1 MTVDALTA
9 LNQGGGS
16 DVATTLTSDTGATA
30 VIYVRVST
38 KEQATKGGE
47 SEGFSIPAQ
56 REACKRKAISLG
68 ATVEEV
74 FADRGESAKTA
85 DRPELQRLLAYVAAN
100 RVTYCIVHKVDRLAR
115 NRADDVAIN
124 LALQQAG
131 VTLVSVSENI
141 DETPS
146 GLLLHGIM
154 SSIAEFYSR
163 NLATEIIKGSTQKA
177 KNGGTPTRVPLGY
190 LNVRRIENGY
200 ELRTVELDPERAPL
214 MAWAFEAY
222 ATGEWTTR
230 SLAAELNR
238 RGLSTRPGPKT
249 PSKPLNDK
257 RLHYLL
263 RHPYYL
269 GLVRYRGAL
278 YPGKHAA
285 LVTPETWQAVQDLL
299 SARNLAGEKQR
310 VHRHYLKGSIAC
322 GTCGARLIV
331 NYATNRHG
339 TVYPY
344 FVCLGRQ
351 QDKHSCS
358 QRALRIEL
366 VEEAVVAYYASV
378 QLPEAEL
385 TAVRAFMA
393 EELSKLRLNAE
404 QERVSQARRQHQ
416 LEAERQALLDAHLAE
431 AVPLDLLKQKQDG
444 IAAELDRIKGR
455 LAEID
460 ADFAKAEAN
469 LERALSFAG
478 NCEAAYR
485 AAAAMMRR
493 QFNQALFKRLL
504 IDENYD
510 VQGDL
515 AEPFERLLGDPLRR
529 AAIEQA
535 DDELRQAIERAL
547 AEREGRRPSEKAE
560 RPPTELV
567 GVGVDSP
574 TTSYEVV
581 GWSQEAMV
589 ELVGLEPTTSTVP
602 R

>member
-1 MTVDALTA
+1 MTDGDVVSLGWGSGADTA
-9 LNQGGGS
+9 GAPVSEGG
-16 DVATTLTSDTGATA
+16 TTA
-30 VIYVRVST
+30 VIYLRVST

-47 SEGFSIPAQ
+47 REGFSIPAQ
-56 REACKRKAISLG
+56 REACRRKAASLD
-68 ATVEEV
+68 ATVAEV

-85 DRPELQRLLAYVAAN
+85 DRPELQRLLTYVAAN

-124 LALQQAG
+124 LALKQAG

-177 KNGGTPTRVPLGY
+177 KNGGTPTRAPLGY

-200 ELRTVELDPERAPL
+200 ELRTIEVDPERGPL

-230 SLAAELNR
+230 SLVVELNR
-238 RGLSTRPGPKT
+238 RGLTTKPGPKT
-249 PSKPLNDK
+249 ASKPLNDK
-257 RLHYLL
+257 RLQYLL

-278 YPGKHAA
+278 YPGKHDA
-285 LVTPETWQAVQDLL
+285 LVTPETWQTVQDLL

-331 NYATNRHG
+331 NYSTNRHG
-339 TVYPY
+339 TTYPY

-366 VEEAVVAYYASV
+366 VEEAVAAYYESV
-378 QLPEAEL
+378 QLPESEL
-385 TAVRAFMA
+385 AAVRAFMA
-393 EELSKLRLNAE
+393 EELSSCGSTLSTNGSDKSGGGGSWKLNA
-404 QERVSQARRQHQ
+404 S
-416 LEAERQALLDAHLAE
+416 LCST
-431 AVPLDLLKQKQDG
+431 
-444 IAAELDRIKGR
+444 RIW
-455 LAEID
+455 
-460 ADFAKAEAN
+460 
-469 LERALSFAG
+469 
-478 NCEAAYR
+478 
-485 AAAAMMRR
+485 
-493 QFNQALFKRLL
+493 
-504 IDENYD
+504 
-510 VQGDL
+510 
-515 AEPFERLLGDPLRR
+515 P
-529 AAIEQA
+529 
-535 DDELRQAIERAL
+535 
-547 AEREGRRPSEKAE
+547 RPC
-560 RPPTELV
+560 R
-567 GVGVDSP
+567 
-574 TTSYEVV
+574 
-581 GWSQEAMV
+581 
-589 ELVGLEPTTSTVP
+589 STC
-602 R
+602 